1 MKIRALI
8 DEDFVQYKVPSMFIG
23 MCYCDW
29 KCCHDGG
36 FPEEVCQNHELATAP
51 IHEIDDDDLIRRYL
65 SNDITHAIVFGGLE
79 PLSQLD
85 EIGRFLYKLRNVY
98 HCDDTVVIYTGY
110 TQYEARRALLLG
122 SYGPVIMKFGRY
134 VPGNQPHYDSVLG
147 VKLASDNQYAVTL
160 VPTFDILDL

>member
-36 FPEEVCQNHELATAP
+36 FPESVCQNHKLATAP
-51 IHEIDDDDLIRRYL
+51 IHEIDDDVLIRRYL
-65 SNDITHAIVFGGLE
+65 DNDITHAIVFGGLE
-79 PLSQLD
+79 PLKQYA
-85 EIGRFLYKLRNVY
+85 EIEEFVRLLRHKY

-110 TQYEARRALLLG
+110 DQNEVPFVGNLCELG
-122 SYGPVIMKFGRY
+122 RIVIKFGRY
-134 VPGNQPHYDSVLG
+134 IPGQQPHYDEVLG
-147 VKLASDNQYAVTL
+147 VELASDNQFATEFIPHRV
-160 VPTFDILDL
+160 